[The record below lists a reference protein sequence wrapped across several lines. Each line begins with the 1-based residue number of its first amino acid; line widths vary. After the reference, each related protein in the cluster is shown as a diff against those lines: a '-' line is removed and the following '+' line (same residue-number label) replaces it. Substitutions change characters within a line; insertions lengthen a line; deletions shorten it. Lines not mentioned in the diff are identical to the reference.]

1 MKFIHLSDL
10 HIGKRVN
17 EFSMLE
23 DQKDILAKILHVIAE
38 RDLDAVV
45 LAGDIYDKSVPAAE
59 AVQVF
64 DWFLTQLARMGL
76 SVLIVSG
83 NHDSA
88 ERLAFGAELM
98 ENSRIFLSPVYD
110 GHVSKVML
118 QDEWGSVSFYLLPF
132 IKPAMVRHAFPE
144 EEIASY
150 EDAVKAAIAHMGVD
164 ASGRNVLVAHQFVTG
179 AKRCDSEET
188 NVGGVDQVSAS
199 NFDDFDYA
207 ALGHIH
213 SPQQVGRDSVRYCGS
228 PLKYS
233 FSEAE
238 QEKSVTIV
246 TMKEKGNMTLEMISL
261 KPKHDMRRIKG
272 TYLELT
278 SRDFYQTVDK
288 NDYIHI
294 TLTDEEDIM
303 DGMQKLR
310 YYYPNLMTL
319 SYDNKRTREEHVF
332 GTEEAVEQKS
342 EMELVMEFYE
352 QQNNQPMSERQKS
365 FMWEL
370 LGTVKMEET

>member
-150 EDAVKAAIAHMGVD
+150 EDAMKAAIAHMGVD